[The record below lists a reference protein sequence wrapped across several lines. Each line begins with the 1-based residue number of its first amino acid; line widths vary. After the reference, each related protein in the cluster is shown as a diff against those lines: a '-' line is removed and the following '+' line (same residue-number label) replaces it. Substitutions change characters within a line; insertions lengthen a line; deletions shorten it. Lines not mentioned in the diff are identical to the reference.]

1 MSLKKTNSKTLARTS
16 ELNKNSLKLN
26 ANRKREKALFLD
38 QNAAISNGNTKNE
51 QIIYKKVNPYFP
63 IEK

>member
-1 MSLKKTNSKTLARTS
+1 MARTS

-38 QNAAISNGNTKNE
+38 QNAAIPNGNTKNE